1 MGMKEPQDGG
11 GAHEEPKMELEADL
25 KADGSFRKKRG
36 ARDKSQK
43 QNKRE
48 REIPPERQE
57 HKLKSQAHLSP
68 PRDLANLAWVWPC
81 VERGGGR
88 GQESNKK

>member
-1 MGMKEPQDGG
+1 MKEPQDGG

-48 REIPPERQE
+48 REAGT
-57 HKLKSQAHLSP
+57 QAEKPSP
-68 PRDLANLAWVWPC
+68 PLTTAGFGQPGLGLAL
-81 VERGGGR
+81 R
-88 GQESNKK
+88 